1 MTLIDKIRHWFA
13 ASDAVNVKGQA
24 PVAYGNGYGSWLD
37 KYKEDRDSGIL
48 KNYRDIY
55 RKGGVVRTAL
65 DSYVQFML
73 AAGWTLQNDKK
84 DDVQKQIMDILF
96 GRTCNYDEV
105 IQEVLA
111 DAICIGDGI
120 ALILTGSGSMA
131 NVPVGLQHLPAERV
145 KFVVDASMTI
155 IRYDLMD
162 SVGGTRVLGSYL
174 PEQVLHLCLFPDGS
188 SRYGV
193 GLMES
198 AIDEIQRDTTTS
210 DSTAAAIRRH
220 GFGVWHARVSSGTP
234 DMEVK
239 PEDVAAVVKSLE
251 KIGAKSEIVT
261 SSSVEIVPLN
271 ETGQANI
278 TSYNDWSLLRLCTA
292 LGIPGELLGVRQG
305 TTDATAVTRIENY
318 YKKIRTLQKTLSVT
332 VNTQFLDRALVALGQ
347 KPGTVWIE
355 YADPSPEDSLKR
367 AQYIAALAAA
377 TPGDPFA
384 LMSRK
389 QQQVYLGIDPAEWE
403 KDEEMNGGVSD
414 ESEYSSSNVL
424 ATP

>member
-1 MTLIDKIRHWFA
+1 MTIINRLKHWLEPQPA
-13 ASDAVNVKGQA
+13 TKGQA
-24 PVAYGNGYGSWLD
+24 PIAYSNGYGSWLD

-48 KNYRDIY
+48 KNYRNIY

-73 AAGWTLQNDKK
+73 SAGWTLKNDKQ
-84 DDVQKQIMDILF
+84 DPAQKQIMDLLF
-96 GRTCNYDEV
+96 GRACNYNEV
-105 IQEVLA
+105 VQEVVT
-111 DAICIGDGI
+111 DAICIGDGL
-120 ALILTGSGSMA
+120 AVILTGSGSMA
-131 NVPVGLQHLPAERV
+131 RVPVGLQHLPAERV
-145 KFVVDASMTI
+145 KIVVDASMTI
-155 IRYDLMD
+155 TRYDLMD
-162 SVGGTRVLGSYL
+162 MVGGMRTLASYP

-220 GFGVWHARVSSGTP
+220 GFGIWHARVSSGN
-234 DMEVK
+234 DQIEVK
-239 PEDVAAVVKSLE
+239 PDDVAAVVKSLE
-251 KIGAKSEIVT
+251 KIGARSEIVT

-271 ETGQANI
+271 ETGQTNI
-278 TSYNDWSLLRLCTA
+278 TTYNDWSLLRLCTA

-318 YKKIRTLQKTLSVT
+318 YKKIRTLQKTLSGV
-332 VNTQFLDRALVALGQ
+332 VNTQFIDRTLAALGYQ
-347 KPGTVWIE
+347 PGIVWIE

-367 AQYIAALAAA
+367 AQYVAAIAAA

-384 LMSRK
+384 MMSRT
-389 QQQVYLGIDPAEWE
+389 QQQVYLGIDPDEWE
-403 KDEEMNGGVSD
+403 KDENGEFKESSD
-414 ESEYSSSNVL
+414 EL
-424 ATP
+424 K

>member
-1 MTLIDKIRHWFA
+1 MTIIDRLKHWLEPQPA
-13 ASDAVNVKGQA
+13 AKGQA
-24 PVAYGNGYGSWLD
+24 PIAYSNGYGSWLD

-48 KNYRDIY
+48 KNYRNIY

-73 AAGWTLQNDKK
+73 SAGWTLQNDRK
-84 DDVQKQIMDILF
+84 DNVQKQIMDLLF
-96 GRTCNYDEV
+96 GRTCNYNEV
-105 IQEVLA
+105 IQEVVT

-120 ALILTGSGSMA
+120 AVILTGSGSMT

-145 KFVVDASMTI
+145 KIIVDTSMTI

-162 SVGGTRVLGSYL
+162 MVGGMRTLASYL
-174 PEQVLHLCLFPDGS
+174 PDQVLHLCLFPDGS

-220 GFGVWHARVSSGTP
+220 GFGIWHARVSSGTP
-234 DMEVK
+234 EMDVK
-239 PEDVAAVVKSLE
+239 PDDIANVVKSLE
-251 KIGAKSEIVT
+251 KIGARSEIVT
-261 SSSVEIVPLN
+261 PSTVEIVPLN

-305 TTDATAVTRIENY
+305 TTDATAVERIQNY
-318 YKKIRTLQKTLSVT
+318 YKKIRTLQKTLEVA
-332 VNTQFLDRALVALGQ
+332 VNTQFLDRTLAALGQ
-347 KPGTVWIE
+347 TPGIVWIK

-367 AQYIAALAAA
+367 AQYVAALAAA

-389 QQQVYLGIDPAEWE
+389 QQQVYLGIDPAEWA
-403 KDEEMNGGVSD
+403 KDEEMAKPD
-414 ESEYSSSNVL
+414 E
-424 ATP
+424 